1 MEENITLS
9 DLPSRKFDD
18 LKKNINYNTLQN
30 YNKNTASYEG
40 IDLWIDEFI
49 KNIEIYLTKSS
60 MKELIKNDKGCKDF
74 NYLIEQIRQII
85 LSLFNDPGQQ
95 ILLLDKIK
103 NWHDN
108 YPQNNNWYKCKKNNK
123 YHSHEVKTLYDFC
136 EDKIFIDISI
146 NDIIKSKHCNS
157 IFADVSARKN
167 VLIQKKAM
175 LQRKLP
181 STDITDISCSADIVY
196 STFPSF
202 ACTPI
207 SKPVSQTIALTE
219 SDNHVGTVE
228 SGDGL
233 RTQSLYTSRDLSDF
247 RQKPLTVTEESEPS
261 SDSSSNT
268 IGLVSLPI
276 FGVLALSFVLYRYTP
291 LVSKFHASFRNN
303 EDISINKDYKATN
316 EMLSNIS
323 NSNDMYSESM
333 QHYVSYHT
341 L

>member
-1 MEENITLS
+1 MS
-9 DLPSRKFDD
+9 YGR
-18 LKKNINYNTLQN
+18 
-30 YNKNTASYEG
+30 ASYEG

-60 MKELIKNDKGCKDF
+60 MKELIKNDKGCKAF

-108 YPQNNNWYKCKKNNK
+108 YPQNNNWYK
-123 YHSHEVKTLYDFC
+123 Y
-136 EDKIFIDISI
+136 KIFIDIRI
-146 NDIIKSKHCNS
+146 NYIIKRKHCNS

-175 LQRKLP
+175 LQINLP